1 MYNMNAVVESMNSDF
16 DAAFEAAV
24 MLHDKEQVGKIKARK
39 KEIKEKIERI
49 EKTIGKSKLTEKNLY
64 EMIDLLIKNF
74 SAFPWDID
82 TADGKFFGDKNRF
95 SMIEY
100 GVLDSGDG
108 GEIIMPGLLQK
119 NCYGVANISQ
129 DGIFSLKTFPAV
141 GVQYTKELV
150 EGSQRSRETT
160 WDMLQ
165 FPLLAVSDVSMSD
178 IQLTC
183 MDGFVYNIH
192 TISFKITVNKQTLG
206 CTFKVKIRD

>member
-1 MYNMNAVVESMNSDF
+1 MNAVVKSMNSDF

-24 MLHDKEQVGKIKARK
+24 MLRDKEQVEKIKARK
-39 KEIKEKIERI
+39 KGIKEKIARI

-82 TADGKFFGDKNRF
+82 TTDGKFFGDKNRF

-108 GEIIMPGLLQK
+108 GEVIMPGLLQK
-119 NCYGVANISQ
+119 NCYGVVNVSQ
-129 DGIFSLKTFPAV
+129 DGIFSLRTFPAI
-141 GVQYTKELV
+141 GVQYAKELI
-150 EGSQRSRETT
+150 EDSQRGRETT

-165 FPLLAVSDVSMSD
+165 FPLLAVSDVSISEMK
-178 IQLTC
+178 ITC
-183 MDGFVYNIH
+183 LDGFMYNIY
-192 TISFKITVNKQTLG
+192 TISFKVIVNKQTLG

>member
-1 MYNMNAVVESMNSDF
+1 MYNANAIMKSMDSN
-16 DAAFEAAV
+16 FEAA
-24 MLHDKEQVGKIKARK
+24 MILHDKEQAEGVKVREKKVQEKIAKIK
-39 KEIKEKIERI
+39 
-49 EKTIGKSKLTEKNLY
+49 KTICRSKLTEKNIY

-108 GEIIMPGLLQK
+108 GEVIMPGLLQK
-119 NCYGVANISQ
+119 NCYGVVNVSQ
-129 DGIFSLKTFPAV
+129 DGIFSLRTFPAI
-141 GVQYTKELV
+141 GVQYAKELI
-150 EGSQRSRETT
+150 EDSQRGRETT

-165 FPLLAVSDVSMSD
+165 FPLLAVSDVSISEMK
-178 IQLTC
+178 ITC
-183 MDGFVYNIH
+183 LDGFMYNIY
-192 TISFKITVNKQTLG
+192 TISFKVTVNKQTLG